1 MSALLTIPTVGATW
15 EADFWGRIR
24 NTIEASVATAQASAG
39 DLETMRLLLQ
49 TELATDYFQLHGL
62 DADKQLL
69 DSNVTAYEQALKLT
83 VNRYNQGVASM
94 VDVAQAQTQLEQ
106 TRAQG
111 TETTV
116 QRQQLE
122 HAIAILIGK
131 TPAEFS
137 IPVEPIK
144 SSLPAIPGMLPSE
157 LLERRPD
164 IAANERRVASANA
177 TVGATKA
184 AFYPTVTLGASGGFM
199 SSSLLTL
206 FTWPSRFWS
215 VGPSAALT
223 LFDAG
228 KRRGTTEQAQAQYDV
243 AVANYRESVLTAFQ
257 NVEDNLATLRI
268 LEQEAKEQAAAVQ
281 WAERSLQLANNQY
294 VGGITTYLQVI
305 TAQAA
310 ALSNERT
317 AIDIATRRMTASVSL
332 IQALGGGWEASQ
344 IPSKQEVTPKSPTP

>member
-1 MSALLTIPTVGATW
+1 
-15 EADFWGRIR
+15 
-24 NTIEASVATAQASAG
+24 VA
-39 DLETMRLLLQ
+39 
-49 TELATDYFQLHGL
+49 
-62 DADKQLL
+62 
-69 DSNVTAYEQALKLT
+69 AYEQALKLT

-111 TETTV
+111 TDTTV

-137 IPVEPIK
+137 VPVAPIK
-144 SSLPAIPGMLPSE
+144 STPPVIPGMLPSE

-184 AFYPTVTLGASGGFM
+184 AFYPTITLGASGGLE

-215 VGPSAALT
+215 LGPSAAAT

-228 KRRGTTEQAQAQYDV
+228 KRRGTTEAAQAQYDV
-243 AVANYRESVLTAFQ
+243 AVANYRQSVLTAFQ

-268 LEQEAKEQAAAVQ
+268 LEQESKEQAAAVGF
-281 WAERSLQLANNQY
+281 AERSLQLANNRYQ
-294 VGGITTYLQVI
+294 GGITTYLEVI

-310 ALSNERT
+310 ALANERT
-317 AIDIATRRMTASVSL
+317 ALDLQTRRMTASVSL

-344 IPSKQEVTPKSPTP
+344 IPSKQEVTPKSP